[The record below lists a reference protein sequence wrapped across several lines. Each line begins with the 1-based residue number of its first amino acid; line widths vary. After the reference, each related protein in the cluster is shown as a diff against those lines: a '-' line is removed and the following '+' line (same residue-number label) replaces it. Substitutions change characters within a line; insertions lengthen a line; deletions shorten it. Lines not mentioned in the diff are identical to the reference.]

1 MAYDFGFGRA
11 RRSKIESGSTPLGAL
26 CEKPKEVSSRRNKRL
41 GAGPLGAGALAT
53 RKQLGSGPL
62 ALEQLS
68 SGALALALI
77 RGRVSLVLAAAC
89 HGRGRRGRVRQ
100 TSRVWGVNAGES
112 ARRRANIHFIT
123 FHLRDSHLVRKSHHT
138 CWESLSSH
146 GRSSSTQIPSPR
158 PSLIAPSASTT

>member
-62 ALEQLS
+62 ALEQLG

-89 HGRGRRGRVRQ
+89 
-100 TSRVWGVNAGES
+100 
-112 ARRRANIHFIT
+112 
-123 FHLRDSHLVRKSHHT
+123 
-138 CWESLSSH
+138 
-146 GRSSSTQIPSPR
+146 
-158 PSLIAPSASTT
+158 APSGTRTREPNFASFGVLTRGETA